1 MQSGQK
7 EVHQIGMSFKMQ
19 REGYYDYMLRR
30 SKEEDEKMKEPVF
43 ETEEHFFEPVFEK
56 GYPSFEAVNSKTIT
70 ETQLF
75 EDQIR
80 ELNSSYYSC
89 INRIKE
95 LVEENQQLKNEIEE
109 LKNNANV

>member
-1 MQSGQK
+1 MT
-7 EVHQIGMSFKMQ
+7 
-19 REGYYDYMLRR
+19 RESYHDYMGRR
-30 SKEEDEKMKEPVF
+30 MREEDNKMR
-43 ETEEHFFEPVFEK
+43 EPVFEK

-95 LVEENQQLKNEIEE
+95 LIDENQQLKDQIEE
-109 LKNNANV
+109 LKNNANI

>member
-1 MQSGQK
+1 
-7 EVHQIGMSFKMQ
+7 MSFKMQ

-30 SKEEDEKMKEPVF
+30 SKEEDEMQENLKKGYEAGISMTK
-43 ETEEHFFEPVFEK
+43 EPVFEK

-95 LVEENQQLKNEIEE
+95 LVEENLRLKNEIEE
-109 LKNNANV
+109 LKNNANI

>member
-1 MQSGQK
+1 
-7 EVHQIGMSFKMQ
+7 MQ

-30 SKEEDEKMKEPVF
+30 SREEDEKMK
-43 ETEEHFFEPVFEK
+43 EPVFEK

-95 LVEENQQLKNEIEE
+95 LVEENHRLKNEIEE

>member
-1 MQSGQK
+1 
-7 EVHQIGMSFKMQ
+7 MQ

-30 SKEEDEKMKEPVF
+30 SKEEDNIMEDKLKKGYDSGISM
-43 ETEEHFFEPVFEK
+43 TREPVFEK

-80 ELNSSYYSC
+80 ELNASYYSC

-95 LVEENQQLKNEIEE
+95 LVEENQQLKTQIEE

>member
-1 MQSGQK
+1 MA
-7 EVHQIGMSFKMQ
+7 
-19 REGYYDYMLRR
+19 RR
-30 SKEEDEKMKEPVF
+30 MREEDNKMR
-43 ETEEHFFEPVFEK
+43 EPVFEK

-70 ETQLF
+70 TTQLF

-95 LVEENQQLKNEIEE
+95 LIDENQQLKNEIEE
-109 LKNNANV
+109 LKNNANI

>member
-1 MQSGQK
+1 MG
-7 EVHQIGMSFKMQ
+7 
-19 REGYYDYMLRR
+19 RR
-30 SKEEDEKMKEPVF
+30 MREEDNKMR
-43 ETEEHFFEPVFEK
+43 EPVFEK

-95 LVEENQQLKNEIEE
+95 LIDENQQLKNEIEE
-109 LKNNANV
+109 LKNNANI

>member
-1 MQSGQK
+1 MT
-7 EVHQIGMSFKMQ
+7 
-19 REGYYDYMLRR
+19 RESYHDYMGRR
-30 SKEEDEKMKEPVF
+30 MREEDNKMR
-43 ETEEHFFEPVFEK
+43 EPVFEK

-95 LVEENQQLKNEIEE
+95 LIDENQQLKNEIEE
-109 LKNNANV
+109 LKNNANI

>member
-1 MQSGQK
+1 
-7 EVHQIGMSFKMQ
+7 MQ

-30 SKEEDEKMKEPVF
+30 SKEEDEQMKEPVF
-43 ETEEHFFEPVFEK
+43 
-56 GYPSFEAVNSKTIT
+56 IT

-80 ELNSSYYSC
+80 QLNGSYYSC

-95 LVEENQQLKNEIEE
+95 LVEENQQLKSEIEE
-109 LKNNANV
+109 LKNNANI

>member
-1 MQSGQK
+1 LQSGQN
-7 EVHQIGMSFKMQ
+7 EAHQIGMSFQMQ

-30 SKEEDEKMKEPVF
+30 SREEDEKMK
-43 ETEEHFFEPVFEK
+43 EPVFEK

-95 LVEENQQLKNEIEE
+95 LVEENLRLKNEIEE
-109 LKNNANV
+109 LKNNANVLCER

>member
-1 MQSGQK
+1 
-7 EVHQIGMSFKMQ
+7 MQ

-30 SKEEDEKMKEPVF
+30 SREEDEKMNVEF
-43 ETEEHFFEPVFEK
+43 ETEEHFFEP
-56 GYPSFEAVNSKTIT
+56 VNSKTIT

-95 LVEENQQLKNEIEE
+95 LVEENLRLKNEIEE

>member
-30 SKEEDEKMKEPVF
+30 SKEEDEKMNVEF

>member
-1 MQSGQK
+1 
-7 EVHQIGMSFKMQ
+7 
-19 REGYYDYMLRR
+19 
-30 SKEEDEKMKEPVF
+30 
-43 ETEEHFFEPVFEK
+43 
-56 GYPSFEAVNSKTIT
+56 VNSKTIT

-95 LVEENQQLKNEIEE
+95 LIDENQQLKIQIEE

>member
-1 MQSGQK
+1 MT
-7 EVHQIGMSFKMQ
+7 
-19 REGYYDYMLRR
+19 RESYHDYMGRR
-30 SKEEDEKMKEPVF
+30 MREEDEKLK
-43 ETEEHFFEPVFEK
+43 T
-56 GYPSFEAVNSKTIT
+56 KTIT

-95 LVEENQQLKNEIEE
+95 LIDENQQLKDQIEE
-109 LKNNANV
+109 LKNNANI

>member
-1 MQSGQK
+1 M
-7 EVHQIGMSFKMQ
+7 
-19 REGYYDYMLRR
+19 R
-30 SKEEDEKMKEPVF
+30 EEDNKMR
-43 ETEEHFFEPVFEK
+43 EPVFEK

-70 ETQLF
+70 TTQLF

-95 LVEENQQLKNEIEE
+95 LIDENQQLKNEIEE
-109 LKNNANV
+109 LKNNANI

>member
-1 MQSGQK
+1 
-7 EVHQIGMSFKMQ
+7 MQ

-30 SKEEDEKMKEPVF
+30 SKEEDEQMK
-43 ETEEHFFEPVFEK
+43 EPVFEK
-56 GYPSFEAVNSKTIT
+56 GYPSYEAVNTVKIT

-80 ELNSSYYSC
+80 QLNASYYSC

-95 LVEENQQLKNEIEE
+95 LVEENQQLKSEIEE
-109 LKNNANV
+109 LKNNDNT